1 MFICNHCPYVLAVV
15 DKLAEKGKELHDL
28 GFGVAAICS
37 NDAVAYPEDSF
48 EKMGAFARQHH
59 LPFPYL
65 HDVTQAVARTYGAAC
80 TPDFFGFN
88 SELKLQYRGRLDD
101 SGREPA
107 PGRAAR
113 ALRCDEEDRRDR
125 AGAARADAGHRLLD
139 QVEGGVTPA
148 IRAHGPAGHRRGVG
162 WRRARRGRWS
172 PISPGSRPA
181 PGLGR
186 FPARAARCCQR

>member
-1 MFICNHCPYVLAVV
+1 MTATSPPFVNFGWRAGDFHLADTRGKVWDLPSLRGPKGLLLAFICNHCPYVLAVI
-15 DKLAEKGKELHDL
+15 DKIVKEGRQVRDL

-65 HDVTQAVARTYGAAC
+65 HDATQAVARTYGAAC

-101 SGREPA
+101 SGRDPH
-107 PGRAAR
+107 PGAR
-113 ALRCDEEDRRDR
+113 RELYEAMKMIAETGQGPRE
-125 AGAARADAGHRLLD
+125 
-139 QVEGGVTPA
+139 QMPA
-148 IRAHGPAGHRRGVG
+148 IGCSIKWKVA
-162 WRRARRGRWS
+162 
-172 PISPGSRPA
+172 
-181 PGLGR
+181 
-186 FPARAARCCQR
+186 